1 MQSEEGSGNVLDSG
15 GPRALETSLGDFKEK
30 EGDDGAVSVLTV
42 LKYPDPRLRE
52 VSSQISQFDED
63 LRAFAGDMVETMY
76 AYRGIGLAAPQV
88 GVNRCLI
95 ALDVEDLLEAAE
107 LPWRGGA
114 IVHVNG
120 VRTPLPFPW
129 VLVNPEL
136 VDLQEPFVFGSDG
149 CLSFPGVEQSETQ
162 RFRFCRLRSKD
173 PVGRDIEISCDG
185 ILSICLQHEMDHL
198 AGVLFI
204 DRLTQKVDGGEVKE
218 AVIKAAERDP
228 LEVRLGAVD
237 VGTRPYQIR

>member
-1 MQSEEGSGNVLDSG
+1 MGSLSPWAGPGVPARCSTQALSSGAIPNGPDTTRRGVQSEEGSGNVLDSG

-107 LPWRGGA
+107 LPWRGGG
-114 IVHVNG
+114 H
-120 VRTPLPFPW
+120 
-129 VLVNPEL
+129 
-136 VDLQEPFVFGSDG
+136 
-149 CLSFPGVEQSETQ
+149 C
-162 RFRFCRLRSKD
+162 
-173 PVGRDIEISCDG
+173 SCEW
-185 ILSICLQHEMDHL
+185 CP
-198 AGVLFI
+198 
-204 DRLTQKVDGGEVKE
+204 
-218 AVIKAAERDP
+218 DP
-228 LEVRLGAVD
+228 LTLPLGAGEPRASGFAGALRVW
-237 VGTRPYQIR
+237 Q